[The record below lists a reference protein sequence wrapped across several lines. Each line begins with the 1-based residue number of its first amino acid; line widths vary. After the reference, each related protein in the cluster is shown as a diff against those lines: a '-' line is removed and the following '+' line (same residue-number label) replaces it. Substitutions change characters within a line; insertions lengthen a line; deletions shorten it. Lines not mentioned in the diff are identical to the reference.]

1 MTSEAKT
8 KIKKTVKITSS
19 VAWWCLMALLFAL
32 IVNIIG
38 AKMAGKVPS
47 VCGYSIMHIVSG
59 SMEDEIPQGSY
70 VLIKRI
76 SPDKVK
82 IDDVICFYSDDP
94 AIYGLPNTHRV
105 IKDPIRVG
113 EGFEFVTKGDAN
125 PAEDHVTA
133 KGDRLIGVY
142 VDTIDTLT
150 VISSAMSNNILLV
163 VFIVLQLSIIGMV
176 VYATVLIKKSKKNN
190 SEPPIDN

>member
-1 MTSEAKT
+1 MTSEAKI
-8 KIKKTVKITSS
+8 KIKKAVKITSS
-19 VAWWCLMALLFAL
+19 AAWWCLMALLFAL

-76 SPDKVK
+76 SPEKVK